1 MQKEYKQYARP
12 EISVE
17 ARVDFKT
24 LDDVNVQT
32 APGVNEAIRTFQ
44 SGIAPA
50 LCPIFQSIM
59 QRFGIQEGATKH
71 EMAQVKLAIAQEAKQ
86 PGADANQVA
95 WLEALT
101 RHENFKNLNAVMS
114 EPGVDQM
121 LHMLV
126 VMQKLALQ
134 TKPKAKRALTLALA
148 LATQGNTLKLPVT
161 LFPVNLFVLQSGL
174 EQKDADGDAV
184 FQKGAQRIQCIQTTS
199 QDNGVSITLQKEHA
213 LVDSAQPKSNFMTR
227 LSARFGYSA
236 KHKQTVKISY
246 VWSDNDLR
254 MHAKIGFT
262 PLPTSCTYR
271 PDRIKALLAMCGW
284 QFSASPAKTDQKLP
298 IRSAS
303 MHHGPNQPAPLP
315 PASTSI
321 SESTSPSESISDDEK
336 IGRTP

>member
-32 APGVNEAIRTFQ
+32 ATGVNEAIRTFQ

-50 LCPIFQSIM
+50 LYPIFQSIM
-59 QRFGIQEGATKH
+59 RRFKMNEEATED

-86 PGADANQVA
+86 PGADAKQVA
-95 WLEALT
+95 WLKALT

-161 LFPVNLFVLQSGL
+161 LFPVNLFVSQSGL

-184 FQKGAQRIQCIQTTS
+184 FRKGAQRIQCIQTTLRN
-199 QDNGVSITLQKEHA
+199 NGASVTLQKAHA
-213 LVDSAQPKSNFMTR
+213 LADSARPKLGPMTR
-227 LSARFGYSA
+227 LSAWFGYSA
-236 KHKQTVKISY
+236 KHKQTVEIHY
-246 VWSDNDLR
+246 VWTDTDLC

-262 PLPTSCTYR
+262 PLPISCTYR
-271 PDRIKALLAMCGW
+271 PERIKALLAMYGW
-284 QFSASPAKTDQKLP
+284 QFSSMPLKGGKQRFALP
-298 IRSAS
+298 LEMIR
-303 MHHGPNQPAPLP
+303 GPDSLP
-315 PASTSI
+315 PSPPSSTSNA
-321 SESTSPSESISDDEK
+321 SETSDDEK
-336 IGRTP
+336 YGPTL